1 MPHKQSTK
9 WKQINAVSKEL
20 RLERANSWRRGY
32 VLKLYHGMLQSPS
45 LPWSRCWIC
54 HTRPPP
60 TKDSVMSH
68 LVSQFPPL
76 APNLATVSNYKQ
88 PKAGVSHLV
97 SQPPPDPSH
106 LDIVSTMEIFS
117 TWGKGSPHPQHT
129 DMTPL
134 HTKNEG
140 SPPRRLPHLHR
151 KSTKTLRPLGR

>member
-1 MPHKQSTK
+1 MVCIVKSQPILHVKAPLKHALDYQLSSDHSVCHSIST
-9 WKQINAVSKEL
+9 
-20 RLERANSWRRGY
+20 R
-32 VLKLYHGMLQSPS
+32 VLD
-45 LPWSRCWIC
+45 C